1 MVDAFHTVEQM
12 TPGNDASDSTIK
24 ASAIFEGDAFKL
36 LDNIPDGSVKLVL
49 SSPPYNIGKA
59 YERGL
64 FKSQD
69 DYRAWMKRFIRKL
82 VKKVRPDGHICWQV
96 GNHIANGLLEPL
108 DYLFHPMFAER
119 GCRLRNRIVWTFNFG
134 LHAQQ
139 RFSGRYETLLWFT
152 RSDDYAFNLDPIRVP
167 QLYPGKRHA
176 NGKGDRGGQ
185 PSGNP
190 LGKNPSDFWEFDPEG
205 AFHTDPIWKI
215 PNVKANHPEKVDGHP
230 CQFPSEVADRCILA
244 LTNPGDVVL
253 DPFVGTGTAVICAEG
268 RSRVGIGFEL
278 DTNHAAA
285 ANDRLKRFKRGEL
298 PLRWAGTPPMK
309 PNLADRVAQIPNEW
323 FVEAA
328 E

>member
-1 MVDAFHTVEQM
+1 M
-12 TPGNDASDSTIK
+12 PGENKSTKSIIAS
-24 ASAIFEGDAFKL
+24 SAIVEGDAFEL
-36 LDNIPDGSVKLVL
+36 LDKIPDKSVKLVL

-64 FKSQD
+64 FKTQN
-69 DYRAWMKRFIRKL
+69 DYRVWMRRFIRKL

-96 GNHIANGLLEPL
+96 GNHIADGNVEPL
-108 DYLFHPMFAER
+108 DYLFHPIFSGL
-119 GCRLRNRIVWTFNFG
+119 GCKLRNRVIWTFNFG

-152 RSDDYAFNLDPIRVP
+152 RSDDYTFNLDPIRVP

-176 NGKGDRGGQ
+176 RGKGDKAGK

-190 LGKNPSDFWEFDPEG
+190 LGKNPSDFWEFNPEG
-205 AFHTDPIWKI
+205 AFITDPIWNI

-244 LTNPGDVVL
+244 MTSPGDVVL

-278 DTNHAAA
+278 DSAHAAD
-285 ANDRLKRFKRGEL
+285 ANNRLELFRRGEL
-298 PLRWAGTPPMK
+298 PLRWAGTPPASPK
-309 PNLADRVAQIPNEW
+309 LSDRVARVPDEW
-323 FVEAA
+323 LEAA

>member
-1 MVDAFHTVEQM
+1 MIQEN
-12 TPGNDASDSTIK
+12 GASKLLSKDSLIL
-24 ASAIFEGDAFKL
+24 EGDAFKL
-36 LDNIPDGSVKLVL
+36 LDKIPDGSIKLIL

-64 FKSQD
+64 FKSQEE
-69 DYRAWMKRFIRKL
+69 YRVWMKRLIRKL

-96 GNHIANGLLEPL
+96 GNHVSNGLLEPL
-108 DYLFHPMFAER
+108 DYLFHPIFIER
-119 GCRLRNRIVWTFNFG
+119 GCKLRNRIIWTFNFG

-152 RSDDYAFNLDPIRVP
+152 KSDEYAFNLDPVRVP
-167 QLYPGKRHA
+167 QLYPGKRHSKVKA
-176 NGKGDRGGQ
+176 GKAGL

-190 LGKNPSDFWEFDPEG
+190 LGKNPSDFWQFDPQG
-205 AFHTDPIWKI
+205 AFITDPIWNI
-215 PNVKANHPEKVDGHP
+215 PNVKANHPEKVDEHP

-244 LTNPGDVVL
+244 MTEPGDIVL

-278 DTNHAAA
+278 DSRHAAD
-285 ANDRLKRFKRGEL
+285 ANERLARFKRGEL
-298 PLRWAGTPPMK
+298 PLRWAGSPPVTP
-309 PNLADRVAQIPNEW
+309 NRADKVARVPDEW
-323 FVEAA
+323 LEAA